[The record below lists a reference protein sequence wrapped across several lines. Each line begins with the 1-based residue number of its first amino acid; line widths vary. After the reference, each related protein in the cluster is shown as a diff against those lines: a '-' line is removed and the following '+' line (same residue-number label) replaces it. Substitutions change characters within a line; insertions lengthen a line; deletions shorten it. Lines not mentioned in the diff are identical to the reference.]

1 MADQLGRLRDAGI
14 LTQEEYEKLLNL
26 YDLTPEAIATTV
38 VAHTAAAKTELDDMK
53 AQLLALP
60 GVTEPERALI
70 EAAPDA
76 VALKNVES
84 SLNLVARTRSAL
96 VVPRFEQGAFKGLPT
111 FGIPEFHD
119 GGKVPGA
126 PGAEMLAMLLAGE
139 RVLTPTE
146 AQAYD
151 SKVQSGDQF
160 TAADIDRLVA
170 AIQGIDAGARIDV
183 TANST
188 EGRRIGLDIADELW
202 LRKR

>member
-1 MADQLGRLRDAGI
+1 
-14 LTQEEYEKLLNL
+14 
-26 YDLTPEAIATTV
+26 
-38 VAHTAAAKTELDDMK
+38 
-53 AQLLALP
+53 
-60 GVTEPERALI
+60 
-70 EAAPDA
+70 
-76 VALKNVES
+76 
-84 SLNLVARTRSAL
+84 
-96 VVPRFEQGAFKGLPT
+96 
-111 FGIPEFHD
+111 
-119 GGKVPGA
+119 
-126 PGAEMLAMLLAGE
+126 MLLAGE